1 MKNRVSKIQ
10 LAVELYEQGL
20 RVDTIADLLHTDPAQ
35 IANALIAKGQAPAY
49 VDLYTST
56 GPQNRYAQMLA
67 GVLRFKDV
75 AAARESVAR
84 IDEIYHEFEA
94 QGDRRGQHQAQL
106 LALTGK
112 NRAEGIGKRA
122 EARVFADW
130 LIEHLRVDEEPQRQ
144 VAVARHPEPV
154 PPPDPSHRLTPPTAR
169 RAVPPPRHGEGKAAV
184 PPSPKRG
191 G

>member
-1 MKNRVSKIQ
+1 MKNRVSKKQ

-20 RVDTIADLLHTDPAQ
+20 HVDTIADLLRTDPAYV
-35 IANALIAKGQAPAY
+35 ANALIVQGHAPAY

-94 QGDRRGQHQAQL
+94 QRDRRGQHQAQL

-130 LIEHLRVDEEPQRQ
+130 LIDHLRVEEEPQRQ
-144 VAVARHPEPV
+144 VAVARQPAPERVPEPELAL
-154 PPPDPSHRLTPPTAR
+154 PL
-169 RAVPPPRHGEGKAAV
+169 AA
-184 PPSPKRG
+184 
-191 G
+191 

>member
-1 MKNRVSKIQ
+1 MKNRVSKKQ

-20 RVDTIADLLHTDPAQ
+20 RVDTIADLLRTDPAYV
-35 IANALIAKGQAPAY
+35 ANALIVQGHAPAY

-94 QGDRRGQHQAQL
+94 QRDRRGQHQAQL

-130 LIEHLRVDEEPQRQ
+130 LIDHLRVEEEPQRQ
-144 VAVARHPEPV
+144 VAVARQPEPERV
-154 PPPDPSHRLTPPTAR
+154 PETELALPL
-169 RAVPPPRHGEGKAAV
+169 AA
-184 PPSPKRG
+184 
-191 G
+191 

>member
-1 MKNRVSKIQ
+1 MKNRVSKKQ
-10 LAVELYEQGL
+10 LAVELYNQGL
-20 RVDTIADLLHTDPAQ
+20 RVDTIADLLRTDPAYV
-35 IANALIAKGQAPAY
+35 ANALIAHGQAPAY

-94 QGDRRGQHQAQL
+94 QRDRRGQHQAQL

-130 LIEHLRVDEEPQRQ
+130 LIEHLRIEEEPQQQ
-144 VAVARHPEPV
+144 VAVARQPEPE
-154 PPPDPSHRLTPPTAR
+154 
-169 RAVPPPRHGEGKAAV
+169 RALEPELALPLAA
-184 PPSPKRG
+184 
-191 G
+191 

>member
-1 MKNRVSKIQ
+1 MKNRVSKKQ

-20 RVDTIADLLHTDPAQ
+20 RVDTIAELLRTDPAY
-35 IANALIAKGQAPAY
+35 IANALIARGHAPAY

-56 GPQNRYAQMLA
+56 GPQNRYASMLA

-84 IDEIYHEFEA
+84 IDQLYHEFEA
-94 QGDRRGQHQAQL
+94 SRDRRGQHQVQL

-122 EARVFADW
+122 EAKIFADW
-130 LIEHLRVDEEPQRQ
+130 LIEHLGVEEEPQRQ
-144 VAVARHPEPV
+144 PSSAAVSQPEPE
-154 PPPDPSHRLTPPTAR
+154 PEREPALDLSL
-169 RAVPPPRHGEGKAAV
+169 AA
-184 PPSPKRG
+184 
-191 G
+191 